1 MCTDTLI
8 AVAIK
13 SSPIETESFVHDIG
27 CAAAET
33 NWIVSKGIDG
43 VTIILGL
50 VASSAAATIS
60 KMFIKYLE
68 RKDSIIVELTID
80 KRKYKFKGMDKD
92 SVLAIVQSIGVK
104 HDGN

>member
-1 MCTDTLI
+1 MII

-13 SSPIETESFVHDIG
+13 SSTTETESFVHDIE
-27 CAAAET
+27 CAAADT
-33 NWIVSKGIDG
+33 KWTISKGIDG

-50 VASSAAATIS
+50 VASSAVAAIS
-60 KMFIKYLE
+60 KTFIKYLE